1 MTARRKRKTYDDNF
15 RADTVLMLEAAG
27 YPNQKGAL
35 TAVAKKVKAPPRTIS
50 RWFNKENNPPPDR
63 LVKEKRGELV
73 ERLEDMAHMLLDA
86 MGVDIGENGVDAV
99 RAAVAMGITIDKWQL
114 LKGEPTGIVKIVQMI
129 QEGRVRPEA
138 VRAKWPH
145 LADDLFARAGV
156 EIDAV

>member
-1 MTARRKRKTYDDNF
+1 VTARRKRKTYDDNF

>member
-1 MTARRKRKTYDDNF
+1 MTARRKRKIYDDNF

-73 ERLEDMAHMLLDA
+73 ERLEHMAHMLLDA

>member
-1 MTARRKRKTYDDNF
+1 VTAKRKRKIYDDNF

-86 MGVDIGENGVDAV
+86 MGVDIDENGVDAV

>member
-1 MTARRKRKTYDDNF
+1 MTAKRKRKIYDDNF

-86 MGVDIGENGVDAV
+86 MGVDIDENGVDAV

>member
-1 MTARRKRKTYDDNF
+1 
-15 RADTVLMLEAAG
+15 MLEAAG

-129 QEGRVRPEA
+129 QEGRVRPEV